1 MKLFLCKSATGD
13 DDELMKSL
21 TNSSTA
27 ETQSRSVPTV
37 RELMS
42 EMTARGEDE
51 RQNENEGK
59 GEEEEENGRR
69 RRRRAEDGEE
79 VRRRDETRGKKELI
93 TEGVKRAKTG

>member
-1 MKLFLCKSATGD
+1 MKLFLCKSVTSD

-27 ETQSRSVPTV
+27 ETQRWSVPTV

-59 GEEEEENGRR
+59 EEEEEENERSTWVKKSKGQ
-69 RRRRAEDGEE
+69 
-79 VRRRDETRGKKELI
+79 RGSQ
-93 TEGVKRAKTG
+93 TKR